1 MDKEKILEMSRKENK
16 NKDIAELEAEKNA
29 SANAITIGSI
39 FAGILWFWQILTK
52 NGSNDS
58 IPAIIMVM
66 CTVMYFSKYFNLKK
80 KKYLFYAVCWAL
92 GSLVFIETAITSF
105 YN

>member
-39 FAGILWFWQILTK
+39 FAGVLWFWQILTK

-66 CTVMYFSKYFNLKK
+66 CTVM
-80 KKYLFYAVCWAL
+80 
-92 GSLVFIETAITSF
+92 
-105 YN
+105 